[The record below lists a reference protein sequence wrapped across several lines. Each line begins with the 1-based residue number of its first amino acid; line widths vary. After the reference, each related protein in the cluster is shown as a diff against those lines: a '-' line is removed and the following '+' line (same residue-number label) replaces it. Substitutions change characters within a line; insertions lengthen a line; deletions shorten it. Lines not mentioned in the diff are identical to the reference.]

1 MLRLEVIPFSLR
13 TVQKK
18 SLSFL
23 CRTNHR
29 TVNNREGMIFHPFAC
44 TAGNGAEYPYIKV
57 ALNPTLRDAPV
68 PANEETRQNAI
79 RNGFCAYAP
88 REE

>member
-1 MLRLEVIPFSLR
+1 
-13 TVQKK
+13 
-18 SLSFL
+18 
-23 CRTNHR
+23 
-29 TVNNREGMIFHPFAC
+29 MIFHPFAC